1 MPAARTASVALVV
14 ISIALAWPATA
25 RAQLTI
31 TGRLTLAGT
40 VESVAGGRVTV
51 RDDEGAR
58 HDVRVQK
65 PGEPGVPL
73 ADGRLLAFPAEIEI
87 GGTLD
92 VAKLKPGQIVRLR
105 TRLSG
110 KGVAEGEV
118 ESLAVVDADAA
129 TVGVAW
135 DGAPP
140 GPRDVGGC
148 EVTAPLAK
156 VLKGRLVVDLPAGKP
171 FAKRTTVA
179 FRLGAGATAGL
190 TSRDLRRIEPGAK
203 VVRLDAVRLDSGD
216 LVARTLIVENRG
228 GAVADRG
235 DEALENRHR
244 TLSDEPPAAP
254 RLVRSAHFAFLTDV
268 SDREWAVIRD
278 KLERMV
284 GLLER
289 FFGRRAGGIVE
300 GFVVRDLAGWP
311 AGALADPL
319 GVEKIRRGEGVCFN
333 SSLGDRRRAVL
344 YSCADHGVIQHECV
358 HGFCH
363 LTFGSTGPTW
373 LSEGVAELGNYWRD
387 GDTAVEIPTAVLG
400 YLKSAEPKR
409 RLAEIAVA
417 GRDAAGGWQDYA
429 WRWALCHLLAYNP
442 NYADR
447 FRPLAVA
454 LMEERPGASFDAVYG
469 PVADEVAFEYAQF
482 LDTVGTGYRADLV
495 AWPWKAAFRPLGPG
509 ATARAEVRAAAGWQ
523 ASGVTVEKGAE
534 YRIEAE
540 GTWRTAAAGT
550 PVGAAGHADGHGR
563 LVAAVFHDFTLEPP
577 VAVGSQAGFTA
588 PADGRLFL
596 RCDDDWTQLADN
608 DGEIAVT
615 IRRP

>member
-1 MPAARTASVALVV
+1 MPNVHLRVA
-14 ISIALAWPATA
+14 IALLFACAGMPA
-25 RAQLTI
+25 RAQLTV
-31 TGRLTLAGT
+31 TERLGLTGT

-65 PGEPGVPL
+65 PDEPGVAL

-87 GGTLD
+87 GGGLD
-92 VAKLKPGQIVRLR
+92 IAKLKPGQIVRLR
-105 TRLSG
+105 ARVSG

-118 ESLAVVDADAA
+118 ASLAVVDADAA
-129 TVGVAW
+129 TVGIVWEGDAPGTRDTG
-135 DGAPP
+135 DG
-140 GPRDVGGC
+140 
-148 EVTAPLAK
+148 EVTGPVSR
-156 VLKGRLVVDLPAGKP
+156 VLKGRIAVELPAGKP
-171 FAKRTTVA
+171 FAKRTVVSFKLA
-179 FRLGAGATAGL
+179 ADAKASLA
-190 TSRDLRRIEPGAK
+190 SRDLRRIEPGAK
-203 VVRLDAVRLDSGD
+203 VVRLEAVRLDSGD
-216 LVARTLIVENRG
+216 LVAKSLVVENRG
-228 GAVADRG
+228 AAVAEQG
-235 DEALENRHR
+235 DEVLENRHR
-244 TLSDEPPAAP
+244 ALSDEPPPAP
-254 RLVRSAHFAFLTDV
+254 RLVRSAHFAFMTDV

-289 FFGRRAGGIVE
+289 YFGRRAGGVVE
-300 GFVVRDLAGWP
+300 GFIARDLSGWP
-311 AGALADPL
+311 AGTLEDPF

-333 SSLGDRRRAVL
+333 SSLGDKRRAVL

-387 GDTAVEIPTAVLG
+387 GDTAVEVPGPVMG
-400 YLKSAEPKR
+400 YLQNAKPKR

-417 GRDAAGGWQDYA
+417 GRESAGSWQDYA

-447 FRPLAVA
+447 FKPLAVA

-469 PVADEVAFEYAQF
+469 PVSDEVAFEYAQF
-482 LDTVGTGYRADLV
+482 LDTVGNGYRADLV
-495 AWPWKAAFRPLGPG
+495 AWPWKAKFRSLAAG
-509 ATARAEVRAAAGWQ
+509 ATARAEVKAAAGWQ
-523 ASGVTVEKGAE
+523 AGGVTLEKGAT

-540 GTWRTAAAGT
+540 GTWRTAQAGEA
-550 PVGAAGHADGHGR
+550 VGPDGHADGRGR
-563 LVAAVFHDFTLEPP
+563 LVAVVFHDFTLEPP
-577 VAVGSQAGFTA
+577 VPLGARCEFKAT
-588 PADGRLFL
+588 ADGRLFL

-608 DGEIAVT
+608 DGEVAVT
-615 IRRP
+615 IRRQ

>member
-1 MPAARTASVALVV
+1 MMGVHLRIAFAIVAACAAG
-14 ISIALAWPATA
+14 TA

-31 TGRLTLAGT
+31 TERLALTGT

-51 RDDEGAR
+51 RDESGAR
-58 HDVRVQK
+58 HDVRVQR
-65 PGEPGVPL
+65 PGEPGVAL

-87 GGTLD
+87 GGGLD
-92 VAKLKPGQIVRLR
+92 ISKLKPGQVVRLR
-105 TRLSG
+105 ARVSG

-118 ESLAVVDADAA
+118 VSLAVVDADAA
-129 TVGVAW
+129 TVGIAW
-135 DGAPP
+135 EGDAP
-140 GPRDVGGC
+140 GPRDTADG
-148 EVTAPLAK
+148 EVTGPVSR
-156 VLKGRLVVDLPAGKP
+156 VLKGRIAVELPAGKP
-171 FAKRTTVA
+171 FAKRTVVSFKLA
-179 FRLGAGATAGL
+179 ADATASL
-190 TSRDLRRIEPGAK
+190 VSRDLRRIDPGAK
-203 VVRLDAVRLDSGD
+203 VVRLDAARLDSGD
-216 LVARTLIVENRG
+216 LVAKTLVVENQG
-228 GAVADRG
+228 TMVADKG
-235 DEALENRHR
+235 DDALENRHR
-244 TLSDEPPAAP
+244 ALSDEPPPSP
-254 RLVRSAHFAFLTDV
+254 RLVRSAHFAFMTDV

-289 FFGRRAGGIVE
+289 YFGRRAGGVVE
-300 GFVVRDLAGWP
+300 GFIVRDLAGWQ
-311 AGALADPL
+311 AGTLEDPF

-333 SSLGDRRRAVL
+333 SSLGDKRRAVL

-387 GDTAVEIPTAVLG
+387 GDTAVDVPGPVMG
-400 YLKSAEPKR
+400 YLQNAMPKR
-409 RLAEIAVA
+409 RLAEIAVTGRETA
-417 GRDAAGGWQDYA
+417 GSWQDYA

-447 FRPLAVA
+447 FKPLAVA

-482 LDTVGTGYRADLV
+482 LDTVGNGYRADLV
-495 AWPWKAAFRPLGPG
+495 AWPWKAKFRPLAAG
-509 ATARAEVRAAAGWQ
+509 ATARAEVKAAAGWQ
-523 ASGVTVEKGAE
+523 AGGVTLEKGVT

-540 GTWRTAAAGT
+540 GTWRTARAGEA
-550 PVGAAGHADGHGR
+550 VGPDGHPDGRGR
-563 LVAAVFHDFTLEPP
+563 LVGVVFHDFALEPP
-577 VAVGSQAGFTA
+577 MPLGGRCEFTA

-608 DGEIAVT
+608 DGELAVT